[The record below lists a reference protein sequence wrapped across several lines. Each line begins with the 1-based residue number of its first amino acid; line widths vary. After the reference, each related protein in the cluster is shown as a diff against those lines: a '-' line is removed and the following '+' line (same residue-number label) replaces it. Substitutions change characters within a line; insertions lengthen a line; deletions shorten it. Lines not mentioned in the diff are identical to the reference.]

1 MRLGEKERGGGGE
14 RRGRGGEEPSVLEQG
29 PPQAVRMVLRAGLVL
44 LSFLDPWA
52 ETASLELLGQ
62 AERFGVPQVPRLPS
76 GVQIQPPLHPA
87 QGSLNPGALSPLLAT
102 P

>member
-1 MRLGEKERGGGGE
+1 MRLGEKERGGEGE
-14 RRGRGGEEPSVLEQG
+14 GRGG
-29 PPQAVRMVLRAGLVL
+29 AVCAGTRMVLRAGLVL